1 MAQFKLNQGFNED
14 DFVVDAVLDP
24 ADERHS
30 IFELNIPDKLCL
42 FRLGDGTYTTLTL
55 KDQHITALQEA
66 LSPVWHNEGDK
77 LQIFAIFNDGE
88 YFCQRLLSKFDF
100 ATKTVTNRKYEFNEL
115 TYTEA
120 TEVFQIAKAVC
131 WIRTEEQAMSLESD
145 LVNIAEVDNF
155 AEYQFSQRKGE
166 RNNLLIVS
174 DYRMLPDYAGE
185 HKEQWTAYRAAL
197 RSIPKTEDQFE
208 DRAEW
213 LAYLSEMPFPIDPNQ
228 WAVDDELKDLEYLS
242 TDAFW
247 SVITTIHSSSAD
259 KLMAE
264 KLTEMK
270 ARKSQIDKFGKTVAR
285 ELSETIKKY
294 RLDEKMLDFD
304 FASYTVEG

>member
-30 IFELNIPDKLCL
+30 IFELNLPDKLCL

-55 KDQHITALQEA
+55 KDEHITALQEA

-77 LQIFAIFNDGE
+77 LQIFAMFNDGE

-115 TYTEA
+115 TYAEA
-120 TEVFQIAKAVC
+120 TEVFEIAKAVC
-131 WIRTEEQAMSLESD
+131 WIRTEQQAMSLESD
-145 LVNIAEVDNF
+145 LVNIAETDNF
-155 AEYQFSQRKGE
+155 AEGQEAKRKAE
-166 RNNLLIVS
+166 RNNLLKIT
-174 DYRMLPDYAGE
+174 DFRMLPDYDGE
-185 HKEQWTAYRAAL
+185 HKEQWTTYRATL
-197 RSIPKTEDQFE
+197 RTIPKAQDQFE

-213 LAYLSEMPFPIDPNQ
+213 LAYLAEMPFPVDPNK
-228 WAVDDELKDLEYLS
+228 WAATDELKDLEYLS

-247 SVITTIHSSSAD
+247 STITTLHSSEAD

-264 KLTEMK
+264 KLLQMK
-270 ARKSQIDKFGKTVAR
+270 ARKSQIDKYGKTVAR
-285 ELSETIKKY
+285 ELSETISKY

-304 FASYTVEG
+304 FESYTVGG